1 MFIMIRSFK
10 TEFQK
15 IKHRHFFLLLL
26 GCLFLFFIW
35 MAWSLRDMSADQ
47 TGLGYFH
54 ILYELPLLN
63 TIILPLFIAV
73 IASRLWDTEHK
84 GNTFKL
90 LYTLQD
96 KKYIYSAKS
105 LLGGIFL
112 LFLAIGECI
121 MIRLLGQIFHIT
133 QAFPTNHIILFFATT
148 LLTSLF
154 LFFLQE
160 IITFLFK
167 NQIAALAVGLIGSF
181 LGLFSLFFSRGLQ
194 QFVIWSYYSLLQT
207 VGMNWDE
214 STRIISYYEMP
225 ISLKHF
231 FLLLIFVI
239 LSGILGKYL
248 FNRKDI

>member
-1 MFIMIRSFK
+1 
-10 TEFQK
+10 
-15 IKHRHFFLLLL
+15 
-26 GCLFLFFIW
+26 
-35 MAWSLRDMSADQ
+35 
-47 TGLGYFH
+47 
-54 ILYELPLLN
+54 
-63 TIILPLFIAV
+63 
-73 IASRLWDTEHK
+73 
-84 GNTFKL
+84 
-90 LYTLQD
+90 
-96 KKYIYSAKS
+96 
-105 LLGGIFL
+105 
-112 LFLAIGECI
+112 

-160 IITFLFK
+160 IITFLFE